1 MQSGQVGYPLGV
13 DSTGNAQLEVPR
25 GAFLPARQ
33 VGPQMQLQKQYLL
46 LTAVEACTVEEGDIV
61 VPEPYE

>member
-1 MQSGQVGYPLGV
+1 
-13 DSTGNAQLEVPR
+13 
-25 GAFLPARQ
+25 
-33 VGPQMQLQKQYLL
+33 MQLQKQYLL